1 MRGVYALILA
11 GAQGIKGVKEDSG
24 YKAGL
29 NIGQRTMLG
38 RVINAVAGLEEI
50 KGLLMVGPEKLLS
63 QEERSKLQEVIEPGT
78 SFFDNLERGMKKIPE
93 EGKVLIVAS
102 DIPLITTEACRD
114 FLRQCQKREADVY
127 YPVIPKEVYEKMF
140 PGSRRTYA
148 VLKDGTYTGGNMVL
162 MSTEFFRRHRHLV
175 RMAIKLRKLP
185 WIFAVLRFG
194 PGFWR
199 AFARREVGLAD
210 LERMIRDKYKVNGA
224 AVVSSFPEMGFDV
237 DNREDAAWIRFYWAG
252 VVDGWKRREEETDEW
267 FM

>member
-1 MRGVYALILA
+1 VYALILA

-29 NIGQRTMLG
+29 NVGKRTMLG
-38 RVINAVAGLEEI
+38 RVINAVAGLKEI
-50 KGLLMVGPEKLLS
+50 EGLIMVGPEKLLAK
-63 QEERSKLQEVIEPGT
+63 EERSRLQHVVEPGV
-78 SFFDNLERGMKKIPE
+78 SFFDNLDRGMKKVPG

-114 FLRQCQKREADVY
+114 FLRQCQKREADLY
-127 YPVIPKEVYEKMF
+127 YPVIPKKEYERMF

-162 MSTEFFRRHRHLV
+162 MSTEFFRRHRNLI
-175 RMAIKLRKLP
+175 RIALKLRKLP
-185 WIFAVLRFG
+185 WILVVIRFG
-194 PGFWR
+194 AGFWR
-199 AFARREVGLAD
+199 AFARREVGIGD
-210 LERMIRDKYKVNGA
+210 IERMMQDKYKVNGA

-252 VVDGWKRREEETDEW
+252 VMDGWKRREEPDEW